1 MARRPPA
8 PRITREQPPSAP
20 PASGF
25 IRLPTPKSYEPHTD
39 CVALRPERTEKHETK
54 PCFASS
60 WVEPIQREGSI
71 AESYAVSGVP
81 VRILS
86 PESLSHGVYAVDP
99 PEYRLNPLSVQALAE
114 ALSEVTRMVPDDVE
128 VRSLST
134 ARPYI
139 KKRAKDLLYAK
150 LSARGHSSSSLE
162 TEADALA
169 EILCRYTAGFGLLET
184 LLEDQRVQDI
194 YIDSP
199 SSLTPVQVV
208 LRSDASSP
216 VRQKCRTNIFVG
228 KKDLQGFVSRMKF
241 ETGLPFS
248 EAHPVLEADI
258 KRLGARITLVGPP
271 MSEKGVS
278 VAVRKHTASIWTI
291 PMLISNGSLSPLLA
305 SFLWACVIG
314 RRTVLVAG
322 SRGAGKTTLLGAMM
336 LEFPL
341 SQRIITIEDTP
352 EISVARMQA
361 LGYDL
366 QSLRFSA
373 GEGSATSAD
382 EALRVSLR
390 MGESA
395 IVIGEVRGREARV
408 LYESMRAG
416 SAGSSVLGTI
426 HGNSAIGVLDRA
438 VEDLGVTE
446 RAFSSTDI
454 IVVIGLFRAPDGTRF
469 YRRVTEVA
477 EVRPAGPRVELV
489 DLFATE
495 QGCPCAKPSA
505 NFGPECR
512 TVRGIAAALGVNPSL
527 MMDVIKAKAH
537 SDQVITD
544 TESGA
549 ADDRPLTSDEFR
561 IRSNELLTRCLFD
574 YEGAETGLREWR
586 RWFDGVAC
594 ARETKA

>member
-1 MARRPPA
+1 
-8 PRITREQPPSAP
+8 
-20 PASGF
+20 
-25 IRLPTPKSYEPHTD
+25 
-39 CVALRPERTEKHETK
+39 
-54 PCFASS
+54 
-60 WVEPIQREGSI
+60 VEPIEKDDARAAAYAI
-71 AESYAVSGVP
+71 AGVS
-81 VRILS
+81 VRVFS
-86 PESLSHGVYAVDP
+86 PENMSNGLYAVDP

-114 ALSEVTRMVPDDVE
+114 ALAEVTSMVPKDVE
-128 VRSLST
+128 VKSLST

-139 KKRAKDLLYAK
+139 KQKVKDLIYAR
-150 LSARGHSSSSLE
+150 LSGRSDLSSGNLE
-162 TEADALA
+162 TETESLA
-169 EILCRYTAGFGLLET
+169 EILCKYTAGYGLLET
-184 LLEDQRVQDI
+184 LLEDPKVQDI

-199 SSLTPVQVV
+199 SGQTPVQVV
-208 LRSDASSP
+208 LRSDVRDR

-248 EAHPVLEADI
+248 EAHPVLEADM

-278 VAVRKHTASIWTI
+278 VAIRKRTASIWTV

-314 RRTVLVAG
+314 RRTVLIAG

-341 SQRIITIEDTP
+341 SQRIILIEDTP

-366 QSLRFSA
+366 QALRFSA
-373 GEGSATSAD
+373 GEGSATSAE

-426 HGNSAIGVLDRA
+426 HGNSACGVLDRA

-454 IVVIGLFRAPDGTRF
+454 VVVIGLFRAPDGTRF

-477 EVRPAGPRVELV
+477 EVRPVGTRVELV
-489 DLFATE
+489 SLFSTE
-495 QGCPCAKPSA
+495 PGCPCAKPSSE
-505 NFGPECR
+505 FGPESR
-512 TVRGIAAALGVNPSL
+512 AVTGIATALGTRPDL
-527 MMDVIKAKAH
+527 MMDVIKAKAY
-537 SDQVITD
+537 SDQVMTD
-544 TESGA
+544 ASSGTVA
-549 ADDRPLTSDEFR
+549 PGFMGDEFR
-561 IRSNELLTRCLFD
+561 LRSNELLTQRLFD
-574 YEGAETGLREWR
+574 SQGTETGLKEWR
-586 RWFDGVAC
+586 RWFDEEASGGS
-594 ARETKA
+594 TKA

>member
-1 MARRPPA
+1 MPTRPPA
-8 PRITREQPPSAP
+8 PRIVEGTATKATSPEAFVKLPP
-20 PASGF
+20 
-25 IRLPTPKSYEPHTD
+25 PHTRL
-39 CVALRPERTEKHETK
+39 ASASLSTAQAWKHEKK

-60 WVEPIQREGSI
+60 WVEPLNGRDEKQV
-71 AESYAVSGVP
+71 ASYMISGVQ
-81 VRILS
+81 VRVFSPDDLS
-86 PESLSHGVYAVDP
+86 RGLYAIDP
-99 PEYRLNPLSVQALAE
+99 PEYRLNPLKVQALTE
-114 ALSEVTRMVPDDVE
+114 ALEAVTSIVPDDVE

-139 KKRAKDLLYAK
+139 KQKAKDLLYSK
-150 LSARGHSSSSLE
+150 LSKRSESSVDLE
-162 TEADALA
+162 TQIDALS
-169 EILCRYTAGFGLLET
+169 EILCKYTAGYGLLET
-184 LLEDQRVQDI
+184 LLDDPRVQDI
-194 YIDSP
+194 YVDSP
-199 SSLTPVQVV
+199 SGHTPVQVV
-208 LRSDASSP
+208 LRSEASDP

-228 KKDLQGFVSRMKF
+228 KKDLHGFVSRMKF

-258 KRLGARITLVGPP
+258 KRLGSRVTLVGPP

-278 VAVRKHTASIWTI
+278 VAIRKHTADIWTI
-291 PMLISNGSLSPLLA
+291 PRLISNGSLSPLLA

-314 RRTVLVAG
+314 RRTVLLAG

-341 SQRIITIEDTP
+341 SQRIILIEDTP

-366 QSLRFSA
+366 QALRFSGT
-373 GEGSATSAD
+373 GESATSAE

-395 IVIGEVRGREARV
+395 IIIGEVRGHEARV

-426 HGNSAIGVLDRA
+426 HGNSALGVLDRA

-454 IVVIGLFRAPDGTRF
+454 VVVIGLHRAPDGARF
-469 YRRVTEVA
+469 FRQVTEVA
-477 EVRPAGPRVELV
+477 EVRSDGTKVELI
-489 DLFATE
+489 DLFSTD
-495 QGCPCAKPSA
+495 QGCPCAKPTPSFNKEA
-505 NFGPECR
+505 K
-512 TVRGIAAALGVNPSL
+512 TIVGIARALGTAPDL

-544 TESGA
+544 ARGRA
-549 ADDRPLTSDEFR
+549 KADLLGDEFR
-561 IRSNELLTRCLFD
+561 LSSNEFLMRRLF
-574 YEGAETGLREWR
+574 ENPGAEAGLDAWR
-586 RWFDGVAC
+586 DWFEGNAISS
-594 ARETKA
+594 

>member
-1 MARRPPA
+1 MRRMPSP
-8 PRITREQPPSAP
+8 PRIVHSTEPKEQPPEGLLKLKIPMVAKPDCAP
-20 PASGF
+20 ETV
-25 IRLPTPKSYEPHTD
+25 LPSVTHD
-39 CVALRPERTEKHETK
+39 TK

-60 WVEPIQREGSI
+60 WVEPIDSKQVPVSTNVIDGVPVDIFSPECLSSGL
-71 AESYAVSGVP
+71 YAVS
-81 VRILS
+81 
-86 PESLSHGVYAVDP
+86 P
-99 PEYRLNPLSVQALAE
+99 PEYNLNPRNVQALAE
-114 ALSEVTRMVPDDVE
+114 ALTEVTAIVPDDVE
-128 VRSLST
+128 IRSLAT

-139 KKRAKDLLYAK
+139 KKRAKDILYGR
-150 LSARGHSSSSLE
+150 LSARGEKRSSNDLERE
-162 TEADALA
+162 TEMLA
-169 EILCRYTAGFGLLET
+169 EILCKYTAGYGILET
-184 LLEDQRVQDI
+184 LLADPLVQDI

-199 SSLTPVQVV
+199 SSQTPVQVV
-208 LRSDASSP
+208 LRSDVRDR

-228 KKDLQGFVSRMKF
+228 KKDLNGLVSRMKF

-271 MSEKGVS
+271 MSERGVS
-278 VAVRKHTASIWTI
+278 VAIRKHTASLWTI

-314 RRTVLVAG
+314 RRTALIAG

-341 SQRIITIEDTP
+341 SQRIILIEDTP
-352 EISVARMQA
+352 EICVGRMQA

-366 QSLRFSA
+366 QALRFSSGDA
-373 GEGSATSAD
+373 SASNAD

-426 HGNSAIGVLDRA
+426 HGNSCKGVLDRA
-438 VEDLGVTE
+438 IEDLGVTE

-454 IVVIGLFRAPDGTRF
+454 VIVIGLFRAPDGTRF

-477 EVRPAGPRVELV
+477 EVRPAGSSVELV
-489 DLFATE
+489 DLFSTE
-495 QGCPCAKPSA
+495 PGCPCAKPTKD
-505 NFGPECR
+505 FGPSSR
-512 TVRGIAAALGVNPSL
+512 TVMGIAKALGTRPEL
-527 MMDVIKAKAH
+527 MVDVIKAKAH
-537 SDQVITD
+537 SDQILTD
-544 TESGA
+544 VSSGRA
-549 ADDRPLTSDEFR
+549 SGSRYLGDEFR
-561 IRSNELLTRCLFD
+561 LRSNELLTRHLF
-574 YEGAETGLREWR
+574 EAQGAETGLKEWR
-586 RWFDGVAC
+586 RWFDSISD
-594 ARETKA
+594 EPTKA

>member
-1 MARRPPA
+1 MA
-8 PRITREQPPSAP
+8 PRPSPRIIRDTAP
-20 PASGF
+20 TAPQERGF
-25 IRLPTPKSYEPHTD
+25 IKLRAPQPTTASKH
-39 CVALRPERTEKHETK
+39 VALQLRMPIGRHETR

-60 WVEPIQREGSI
+60 WVEPIQGDDVPTAAYTI
-71 AESYAVSGVP
+71 GGVP
-81 VRILS
+81 VHVLS
-86 PESLSHGVYAVDP
+86 PENQSNGVYAIDP

-114 ALSEVTRMVPDDVE
+114 ALTEVTAMVPKDVE
-128 VRSLST
+128 AKSLST

-139 KKRAKDLLYAK
+139 KQKAKDLLYGR
-150 LSARGHSSSSLE
+150 LSKRADLASGGLE
-162 TEADALA
+162 KETDALA
-169 EILCRYTAGFGLLET
+169 EMLCKYTAGYGLLET
-184 LLEDQRVQDI
+184 LLEDPRVQDI
-194 YIDSP
+194 YVDSP
-199 SSLTPVQVV
+199 SSQTPVQVV
-208 LRSDASSP
+208 LRSDARDR

-228 KKDLQGFVSRMKF
+228 KRDLQGLVSRMKF

-278 VAVRKHTASIWTI
+278 VAIRKRTASIWTV
-291 PMLISNGSLSPLLA
+291 PMLISNSSLTPLLA

-341 SQRIITIEDTP
+341 SQRIILIEDTP

-366 QSLRFSA
+366 QALRFSA
-373 GEGSATSAD
+373 GEESAMSAE

-395 IVIGEVRGREARV
+395 IVIGEVRGCEARV

-426 HGNSAIGVLDRA
+426 HGNSASGVLDRA

-454 IVVIGLFRAPDGTRF
+454 VVVIGLFRAPDGTRF
-469 YRRVTEVA
+469 FRRVTEVA
-477 EVRPAGPRVELV
+477 EVRPAGSRVELV
-489 DLFATE
+489 SLFSTE
-495 QGCPCAKPSA
+495 LGCPCAKPTPD
-505 NFGPECR
+505 FGPDSK
-512 TVRGIAAALGVNPSL
+512 TVKGIAEALGTRPDL

-537 SDQVITD
+537 TDQVITD
-544 TESGA
+544 ADSGKSGV
-549 ADDRPLTSDEFR
+549 PLLGDEFR
-561 IRSNELLTRCLFD
+561 LRSNELLTRCLFD
-574 YEGAETGLREWR
+574 SQGAEAGLKEWR
-586 RWFDGVAC
+586 RWFDAEGSPGQAK
-594 ARETKA
+594 T